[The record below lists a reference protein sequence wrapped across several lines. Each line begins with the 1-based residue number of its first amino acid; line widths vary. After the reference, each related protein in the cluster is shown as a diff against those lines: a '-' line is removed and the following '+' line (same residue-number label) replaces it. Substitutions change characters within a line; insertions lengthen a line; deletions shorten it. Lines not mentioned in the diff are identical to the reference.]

1 MSVPTITIPTD
12 KLVQLGLRISDSIHY
27 QSSPEE
33 LVSDSLRRNEGA
45 LSDTGALVIRT
56 GEFTG
61 RSPKDRFIVK
71 DEITAATIHWNEFNQ
86 PLEEKYFDVLFS
98 RLTAYLSKLPELW
111 IRDCYVCADPR
122 HRLNIRVINEK
133 ASMNLFAYNMFLR
146 PTEEELEN
154 FRPDWQIL
162 SAPALKLDTT
172 QCGTRQ
178 QNAVV
183 LSFRHKMVLLAGTPF
198 GWGSILLRETTPV
211 IPSPQHLLLPP
222 LLCTKKT

>member
-1 MSVPTITIPTD
+1 M
-12 KLVQLGLRISDSIHY
+12 GLRITDSIHY
-27 QSSPEE
+27 QLSPEE
-33 LVSDSLRRNEGA
+33 LVRDSLRRKEGV

-71 DEITAATIHWNEFNQ
+71 DEMTAGTIHWNEFNQ
-86 PLEEKYFDVLFS
+86 PLEEKYFDLIFS
-98 RLTAYLSKLPELW
+98 RVTAYLNKLPELW

-146 PTEEELEN
+146 PTEEELDN
-154 FRPDWQIL
+154 FLPDWQIL
-162 SAPALKLDTT
+162 SAPGLQLDPV

-178 QNAVV
+178 PNAVV
-183 LSFRHKMVLLAGTPF
+183 LSFKHKMILLAGTGYTGEIKKAVF
-198 GWGSILLRETTPV
+198 TLLNY
-211 IPSPQHLLLPP
+211 LLPTQKGV
-222 LLCTKKT
+222 L